1 MLLVVNPTTVTLQVI
16 VSHAVNTTSPLLAS
30 SVTGPRP
37 DTAPTAPDSAPASGD
52 AILRAARDV
61 LMVHGPRRATL
72 AEVARVARVSR
83 MTVYRRFD
91 SLDRLL
97 AEVLT
102 AELAE
107 VLAAGAA
114 AATVGNARERCAA
127 TIAATTASAASNPVL
142 QQILSVDPESLT
154 PLMVSR
160 FGRTQRAAAEM
171 LQPLLLAGMSSHGG
185 DGSIRDTHPLA
196 LAHSV
201 VLCAQGWVFA
211 AHAIDDHPDGE
222 LMWQQWHAMAAGML
236 SPTAGREH
244 G

>member
-1 MLLVVNPTTVTLQVI
+1 M
-16 VSHAVNTTSPLLAS
+16 TSDP
-30 SVTGPRP
+30 
-37 DTAPTAPDSAPASGD
+37 
-52 AILRAARDV
+52 ILTAARDV
-61 LMVHGPRRATL
+61 LMTHGPRRATL
-72 AEVARVARVSR
+72 AEVARVAQVSR

-127 TIAATTASAASNPVL
+127 TIAATTHAAASNPVL
-142 QQILSVDPESLT
+142 QQILAVDPESLT

-160 FGRTQRAAAEM
+160 FGRTQRAAADM
-171 LQPLLLAGMSSHGG
+171 LQPLLQAGMSRHGG
-185 DGSIRDTHPLA
+185 DGSIRDTDATA
-196 LAHSV
+196 LAQAV

-211 AHAIDDHPDGE
+211 ARAIGDHPSGE
-222 LMWQQWHAMAAGML
+222 LIWQQWFAIAAGML
-236 SPTAGREH
+236 RPTTGGNH
-244 G
+244 D